1 MRQTALLLLLAAIM
15 PVVVHSQTVDRTK
28 PPQTPPIP
36 DFKLPSLYETS
47 LPNGLK
53 IVLVEDARFPLV
65 TLRLAFLGG
74 SKFDP
79 PSLPGLSESTA
90 ALLTE
95 GTKTR
100 SSRQIAEELAEIGG
114 TLNGASGPDGL
125 TLAGSSLA
133 DHAPKLIEIL
143 ADVIR
148 NASFPAD
155 EVELR
160 KQNRKEALRAQ
171 RSQPSFLADE
181 KLAATVFGSHPY
193 SHIAPTM
200 ESLERMDQKALA
212 NFRDT
217 YLVPNNA
224 TLVLL
229 GRLPGRQQTL
239 KLVRAAF
246 EDWKQ
251 KALPPAPKA
260 EFPAGQRGI
269 LLVDRPG
276 SVQADIHVGQLAVTR
291 SSPEFFPLMMAS
303 TILGGGTNSRMFRNI
318 REKEGFAYDAHSFLD
333 TKRDAGVM
341 TAITQVR
348 NDVIE
353 PAMQALLTEME
364 GMAKQAVPAGEL
376 SASKN
381 FVSGVF
387 LLRLETQDGLA
398 TQLSNMKILGLP
410 NSYLE
415 HYTSSVRSV
424 EPDQIQAVARKY
436 IAPGD
441 AAIVVVGDASKIS
454 KPLEKFG
461 KVTVTKAN

>member
-251 KALPPAPKA
+251 KALPAAPKA